1 MAARYLLR
9 ERARIRRAVPDKV
22 IVLRNRPAG
31 AEIDERAFRIRYAE
45 VLNAQQLAAVTH
57 REGPLLV
64 IAGAGSGKTRTL
76 IYRVARLIE
85 SGVPPGAILLL
96 TFTRRAAQEMLR
108 RVEQLIGDRGG
119 QVAGGTFHSFANQV
133 LRQMGGAIGLKP
145 NFTILDRG
153 DVEDVINLLRA
164 QLDLGSKDRR
174 FPKKGTIA
182 EAISMARNKNRA
194 LLAELEND
202 FPHLLEHAPAIVTLA
217 EKYEEYKRERSLLDY
232 DDLLF
237 RLSEL
242 LTGDEAVRRRLS
254 AVYRYI
260 MIDEYQDT
268 NLIQA
273 ELVRLLATTHQN
285 VMAVGDDAQSIYA
298 FRGANFRNIMDFPA
312 IFPGTRMI
320 KLEENYRSLQGI
332 LDVANE
338 VISRASEKYTKA
350 LFTQRQGE
358 LRPILVRAADEHMQS
373 RFVAQ
378 RVLELREEGVALNE
392 IAVLFRSS
400 FHSFDLELELQRRD
414 IPFVKRGGFKFIE
427 TAHVKDV
434 LAHLRVIAN
443 PADAVS
449 WMRALVLIEG
459 VGPRRAQRLVEA
471 IVAEPAPE
479 EGLARGAAALGGRG
493 PAAAQGCARL
503 AKLLAALRAN
513 TGRPADQLAEV
524 VDYYLPIM
532 RTAYPDDYPK
542 RERDIEHFQNLA
554 ERYRS
559 LEAML
564 ADMALE
570 PPTDSI
576 GDVLAV
582 DPEEGYIT
590 LSTIHSAKGLEW
602 RVVFLIWAADGR
614 FPGPMSVR
622 PAELEEERRLMYVAS
637 TRARDEFYIS
647 YPIYMI
653 DRQFGHVMGRV
664 SRFLEDLDPNVLP
677 TAMLQEDETEP

>member
-1 MAARYLLR
+1 
-9 ERARIRRAVPDKV
+9 VPDKV
-22 IVLRNRPAG
+22 IVLRNRPTN
-31 AEIDERAFRIRYAE
+31 AELDERAFRIRYSE
-45 VLNAQQLAAVTH
+45 LLNAQQLAAVTH
-57 REGPLLV
+57 RDGPLLV

-108 RVEQLIGDRGG
+108 RVEQLIGDRGS

-133 LRQMGGAIGLKP
+133 LRRSGSAIGLKP

-153 DVEDVINLLRA
+153 DMEDVINLLRA
-164 QLDLGSKDRR
+164 QVEPGSKERR
-174 FPKKGTIA
+174 FPKKSTIV
-182 EAISMARNKNRA
+182 EAISMARNKNRT
-194 LLAELEND
+194 LPEELRSD
-202 FPHLLEHAPAIVTLA
+202 FPQLVEHEEAIVA
-217 EKYEEYKRERSLLDY
+217 IARKYDDYKRERGLLDY

-237 RLSEL
+237 RLAEL
-242 LTGDEAVRRRLS
+242 LTADDAARRRLS
-254 AVYRYI
+254 DAYRYV

-268 NLIQA
+268 NVIQA
-273 ELVRLLATTHQN
+273 ELVRLLAATHQN

-298 FRGANFRNIMDFPA
+298 FRGANFRNIMDFPT
-312 IFPGTRMI
+312 IFPAARVI

-350 LFTQRQGE
+350 LFTQRAGE

-378 RVLELREEGVALNE
+378 RILELREEGVALDE

-400 FHSFDLELELQRRD
+400 FHSFDLELEMQRRD

-427 TAHVKDV
+427 TAHIKDV
-434 LAHLRVIAN
+434 LAHLRVVAN

-449 WMRALVLIEG
+449 WMRALVLVEG
-459 VGPRRAQRLVEA
+459 VGSRRAQRLVEE
-471 IVAEPAPE
+471 IVAEATPE
-479 EGLARGAAALGGRG
+479 EALVQSAQNVGLRATTAV
-493 PAAAQGCARL
+493 QGCARL
-503 AKLLAALRAN
+503 AKLLMAIRAN
-513 TGRPADQLAEV
+513 PERPANQLAEV
-524 VDYYLPIM
+524 IEYYLPIM
-532 RTAYPDDYPK
+532 RETYPDDYPK
-542 RERDIEHFQNLA
+542 RERDLEHFQNLA

-582 DPEEGYIT
+582 DPEEGYVT

-602 RVVFLIWAADGR
+602 RAVFLIWAADGR

-622 PAELEEERRLMYVAS
+622 PDDLEEERRLMYVAS
-637 TRARDEFYIS
+637 TRARDELYIS

-664 SRFLEDLDPNVLP
+664 SRFLEDLDTTVLP
-677 TAMLQEDETEP
+677 TAMLQEEDDNAP

>member
-1 MAARYLLR
+1 
-9 ERARIRRAVPDKV
+9 VPDKV
-22 IVLRNRPAG
+22 IVLRNRPSTS
-31 AEIDERAFRIRYAE
+31 EVDERAFRIRYAE

-119 QVAGGTFHSFANQV
+119 HVAGGTFHSFANQV
-133 LRQMGGAIGLKP
+133 LRQMGGAVGLKP

-153 DVEDVINLLRA
+153 DMEDVINLLRA
-164 QLDLGSKDRR
+164 RLDPGSKDRR

-194 LLAELEND
+194 FVAELEND
-202 FPHLLEHAPAIVTLA
+202 FPHLLEHAEALTTIA
-217 EKYEEYKRERSLLDY
+217 EQYAQYKRERGLLDY

-237 RLSEL
+237 MLSEL
-242 LTGDEAVRRRLS
+242 LTNDAAVRQRLS
-254 AVYRYI
+254 ATYRYI

-268 NLIQA
+268 NVIQA
-273 ELVRLLATTHQN
+273 ELVRLLAMTHQN

-298 FRGANFRNIMDFPA
+298 FRGANFRNIMDFPT
-312 IFPGTRMI
+312 IFRGSRII

-338 VISRASEKYTKA
+338 VISRANEKYTKA
-350 LFTQRQGE
+350 LFTQRSGE

-378 RVLELREEGVALNE
+378 RILELREEGVELNE

-427 TAHVKDV
+427 TAHIKDV
-434 LAHLRVIAN
+434 LAHLRVMAN
-443 PADAVS
+443 PADALS
-449 WMRALVLIEG
+449 WMRALVLVEG

-471 IVAEPAPE
+471 IVDAPLPE
-479 EGLARGAAALGGRG
+479 EALIKGAAALSGRG
-493 PAAAQGCARL
+493 QTAAQGCARL
-503 AKLLAALRAN
+503 AKLFAALRQGA
-513 TGRPADQLAEV
+513 GRPADQLAEV
-524 VDYYLPIM
+524 VEYYLPIM
-532 RTAYPDDYPK
+532 REAYPDDYPK

-559 LEAML
+559 LESML

-582 DPEEGYIT
+582 DPEEGYLT

-622 PAELEEERRLMYVAS
+622 PDELEEERRLMYVAS
-637 TRARDEFYIS
+637 TRACDEFYIS

-664 SRFLEDLDPNVLP
+664 SRFLEDLDPAVLP